1 MVDITQHYITMGNPE
16 NLGKSE
22 SPDSEPHT
30 TDLSTNIS
38 RSFKKYIDTSFN
50 YNVLMS
56 GHC

>member
-30 TDLSTNIS
+30 TDLSDQS
-38 RSFKKYIDTSFN
+38 GDYPCRGLRVPDTFFS
-50 YNVLMS
+50 
-56 GHC
+56 